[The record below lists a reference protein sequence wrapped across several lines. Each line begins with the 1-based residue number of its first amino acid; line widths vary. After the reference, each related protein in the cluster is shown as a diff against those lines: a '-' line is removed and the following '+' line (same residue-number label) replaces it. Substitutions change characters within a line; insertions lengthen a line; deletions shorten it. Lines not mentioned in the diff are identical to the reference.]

1 MVGWPLA
8 DMRDIPVCDF
18 LAADDENVV
27 DDDAKNKTKHNLVRR
42 GVVGSS
48 HNNVYKVS
56 EFSW

>member
-1 MVGWPLA
+1 M
-8 DMRDIPVCDF
+8 CDF

-27 DDDAKNKTKHNLVRR
+27 DDDAKNKTKHNLARR